1 MNKHFRTRTFQGMF
15 LLSLLSLSACVD
27 NDYDLSKDV
36 DMTITVGG
44 ENLSIP
50 GSNTDLI
57 TLEKIFD
64 LDPESDVQAD
74 ANGDYAL
81 TMNGEGTESTVNV
94 EGVTVEG
101 SQIETTASTTDL
113 YFQYVPAQATETTV
127 DTEASF
133 AINKTDVTT
142 DVVALHHVN
151 TEAVASLN
159 LTFNG
164 NAKNIHLGQG
174 FRITFP
180 DYMTIGCSD
189 VRFTVGVDHL

>member
-1 MNKHFRTRTFQGMF
+1 MNKHFKTRAFQGLF
-15 LLSLLSLSACVD
+15 LLSLLGFSACVD

-64 LDPESDVQAD
+64 LAPESDVRAD

-81 TMNGEGTESTVNV
+81 TMNGEGTESTVNG

-101 SQIETTASTTDL
+101 SQIETTASTTD
-113 YFQYVPAQATETTV
+113 
-127 DTEASF
+127 
-133 AINKTDVTT
+133 
-142 DVVALHHVN
+142 
-151 TEAVASLN
+151 
-159 LTFNG
+159 
-164 NAKNIHLGQG
+164 
-174 FRITFP
+174 
-180 DYMTIGCSD
+180 
-189 VRFTVGVDHL
+189 